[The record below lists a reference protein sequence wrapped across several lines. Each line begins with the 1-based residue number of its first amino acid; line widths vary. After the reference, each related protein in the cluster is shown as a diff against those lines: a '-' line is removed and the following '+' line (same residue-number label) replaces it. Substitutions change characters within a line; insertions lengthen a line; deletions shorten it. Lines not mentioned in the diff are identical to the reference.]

1 MTMPGPPYQH
11 PDNGDNCRIQVDC
24 SATSAVKSQ
33 PCEIKRSPVSPIK
46 VGLRG
51 KHLSDDDVTVAIKKW
66 LFKADNNFCER
77 EMQALV
83 HWWKKRT
90 MWW

>member
-33 PCEIKRSPVSPIK
+33 PCETKHSPVSPIR

-51 KHLSDDDVTVAIKKW
+51 KHFSDDDVTVAIKKW
-66 LFKADNNFCER
+66 LFKADNFCER

-90 MWW
+90 MRW